1 MADRRVPTGVVA
13 LVAVALCCALPAV
26 VVLAGGLIVS
36 SWGLA
41 LRFWPVILV
50 GAGLLIFGG
59 IGLAHRV
66 QREARSSP
74 RVGRRS
80 S

>member
-1 MADRRVPTGVVA
+1 MADRRVPTGVLA
-13 LVAVALCCALPAV
+13 LVAVALCCAVPAIAV
-26 VVLAGGLIVS
+26 VAGGLIVS

-41 LRFWPVILV
+41 LRFWPIAVV
-50 GAGLLIFGG
+50 GAGLLILGV

-66 QREARSSP
+66 KPGSAEFC
-74 RVGRRS
+74 RVGRGS